1 MATDYQAWYDTAK
14 PSYTKVN
21 EKRFAD
27 LAAGTSV
34 LIPSPQDIEAV
45 VDDLSPGETI
55 SLTELR
61 QALAT
66 RHGADGSCP
75 VMTGMHLR
83 VAAEVNLAALAGTE
97 ANGSARPV
105 VPIWRAIDPASP
117 LAGKL
122 DCGRDGIRSLRA
134 TDSVI
139 EPQVVESPDVESQA
153 DNPGCH
159 TP

>member
-1 MATDYQAWYDTAK
+1 MATDYQAWYETAK
-14 PSYTKVN
+14 PSYIKVN

-27 LAAGTSV
+27 LAAGTTV

-45 VDDLSPGETI
+45 VDDLLPGQTI

-61 QALAT
+61 QELAT
-66 RHGADGSCP
+66 RHDADGSCP

-83 VAAEVNLAALAGTE
+83 VAAEVNLTALAG
-97 ANGSARPV
+97 ADAGGPARPV

-122 DCGRDGIRSLRA
+122 DCGREGIRSLRA
-134 TDSVI
+134 
-139 EPQVVESPDVESQA
+139 A
-153 DNPGCH
+153 DDGH
-159 TP
+159 G